1 MTDLLPDLT
10 AADDAG
16 PAVEGRAFSLGKKE
30 GHLEAAR
37 IRASVPPP
45 STPARGASPA
55 SFTAAARI
63 IQMDSEA
70 ERTRVKSGRARN
82 MWQDEAWGYFDA
94 LPEIK
99 NGARFKG
106 RSLSKLRLNIGVQ
119 LDPGA
124 EPVPVSQ
131 LEEMEDQ
138 DPCPPAVLAAATDV
152 LDRLSGGKGHD
163 ALLDRWG
170 RNSFVAGEAFLIG
183 YQDESS
189 PTGETFYMASPD
201 ELRITDRGA
210 WSLVL
215 DPEDKPT
222 DWVPLPA
229 DTSIMVR
236 VWNQHARY
244 GNLPDSSVRGV
255 TDLCEILLAERNSEL
270 GDAFSRANNGIL
282 IMPHSMVGYAPPL
295 DDDAPEAGSAAL
307 RNPVIRDIYDH
318 ITTPIQNP
326 RSASVA
332 APYIMTADADDIE
345 KVRYLTFTSDRGSP
359 EKIVQLR
366 QQLAQGV
373 DLPEEILL
381 GFGSATYSNSWII
394 NDQTWTFYLQPD
406 ATQFVSALT
415 MGLFRPLLLE
425 GGTDASWVRRLC
437 IWFDKSALV
446 GDPDESTN
454 AFKAVEMGLIGDTAG
469 RHRLGYSE
477 AEAPTE
483 DDIALRIALK
493 RGEQPDLT
501 VAGQAEGVTEDP
513 GAAPAAPAEETA
525 PADPAATASA
535 SPLEDGPR
543 AVTAAASPTRLASL
557 ARKWAK
563 RDRQLLDRLMS
574 LSDSSVNRALDKAG
588 AKLRTKAVRASAA
601 HAESIQGV
609 PNRDVAAFFGPNVVT
624 ASLGMSPDDLI
635 GSSFDEL
642 QGRYEDLVARAQKA
656 TRRDLQQLGLSDDDC
671 DALEAQQDEDR
682 HRGAALLTA
691 GLVAFTS
698 ARLFDPRPNAPAL
711 GEFDSALNAP
721 VSVIRE
727 ALTTAGGGSSGLA
740 HDGAAA
746 GITPGG
752 TSRDP
757 ITDRVS
763 TGVTDGASI
772 SGMLQALHISTTGW
786 VWNVGEP
793 DHPFEPHQELEG
805 VEFTSWTDEALVN
818 SGSWPEAAFYFP
830 GDHDGCQCYPEQ
842 ILSAED
848 DSEG

>member
-37 IRASVPPP
+37 VRASVPPP
-45 STPARGASPA
+45 SNPARGASPA
-55 SFTAAARI
+55 AFTAAARI
-63 IQMDSEA
+63 IEMSSEA

-94 LPEIK
+94 LPEVK

-119 LDPGA
+119 LEPGA
-124 EPVPVSQ
+124 EPVPVPQ
-131 LEEMEDQ
+131 LEEIEDQ
-138 DPCPPAVLAAATDV
+138 EQCPPAVLAAANDV
-152 LDRLSGGKGHD
+152 LDRLAGGKGHD
-163 ALLDRWG
+163 HLLDRWG
-170 RNSFVAGEAFLIG
+170 RNSFVAGEAFLVG
-183 YQDESS
+183 YKDDSS

-201 ELRITDRGA
+201 ELRITDRGQWA
-210 WSLVL
+210 LVL

-222 DWVPLPA
+222 DWVPLPT

-236 VWNQHARY
+236 IWNQHARY

-255 TDLCEILLAERNSEL
+255 TDICEILLAERNSEL

-307 RNPVIRDIYDH
+307 RNPVIRDIYEH

-345 KVRYLTFTSDRGSP
+345 KVRYLTFTSDRGAP

-381 GFGSATYSNSWII
+381 GFGNATYSNSWII

-406 ATQFVSALT
+406 ATQFMSALT
-415 MGLFRPLLLE
+415 MGLFRPLLLS
-425 GGTDASWVRRLC
+425 GGTDAAWARKLC
-437 IWFDKSALV
+437 IWFDKSQLV
-446 GDPDESTN
+446 GDPDESDN
-454 AFKAVEMGLIGDTAG
+454 AFKAVELGLIGDTAG
-469 RHRLGYSE
+469 RHRLGYAES
-477 AEAPTE
+477 EAPTP

-493 RGEQPDLT
+493 GRGADIPGILP
-501 VAGQAEGVTEDP
+501 QAEGVTEDP
-513 GAAPAAPAEETA
+513 PAPAEEPATDTA

-535 SPLEDGPR
+535 AL
-543 AVTAAASPTRLASL
+543 TAAAPSPTRLASL

-588 AKLRTKAVRASAA
+588 AKLRTKAVRASAT

-609 PNRDVAAFFGPNVVT
+609 PNREVAAFFGPNVVT
-624 ASLGMSPDDLI
+624 ASLGMSTEDLI

-656 TRRDLQQLGLSDDDC
+656 TRRDLEQLGLLQDDLDE
-671 DALEAQQDEDR
+671 LEAQQDEDR

-691 GLVAFTS
+691 GLVTFTA

-711 GEFDSALNAP
+711 GEFDSSMNAP
-721 VSVIRE
+721 VAVVRE
-727 ALTTAGGGSSGLA
+727 ALTTAGGGSSGVA
-740 HDGAAA
+740 HDGRAA

-757 ITDRVS
+757 VTDRVA
-763 TGVTDGASI
+763 TGVTDGASV
-772 SGMLQALHISTTGW
+772 SGMLQRLHISTTGW

-793 DHPFEPHQELEG
+793 DHPFEPHQDLEG
-805 VEFTSWTDEALVN
+805 VEFTSWTDEALAN
-818 SGSWPEAAFYFP
+818 PDSWPEGGWYYP

-848 DSEG
+848 ADEA